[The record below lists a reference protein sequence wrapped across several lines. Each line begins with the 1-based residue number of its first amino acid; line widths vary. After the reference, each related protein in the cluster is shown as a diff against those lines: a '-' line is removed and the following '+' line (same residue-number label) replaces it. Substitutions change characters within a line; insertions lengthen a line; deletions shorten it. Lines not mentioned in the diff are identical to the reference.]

1 MTTIALLHTS
11 GVHEPTFRN
20 LIEERSP
27 DVRQRHTV
35 RADWLDAARRGGL
48 TPDLRQAVHDFLLSE
63 IGQADAVLCTCS
75 TLGPLV
81 DSVKSDGVSII
92 RIDRPMMEAAAAT
105 GGPVLIVYC
114 LESTRDPTLALFD
127 DVVASTGQACSVE
140 TLFCDGAWAHFEAGR
155 VETFAETIAATIR
168 KTAER
173 LDPLS
178 AIVLAQASMAPA
190 AEHLADLGIPVLSSP
205 APAVETALEQ
215 ARTSRAVPG

>member
-35 RADWLDAARRGGL
+35 RDDWLETARRDGL
-48 TPDLRQAVHDFLLSE
+48 TPDLQHAVHAFLLAE
-63 IGQADAVLCTCS
+63 ARQADAVLCTCS

-81 DSVKSDGVSII
+81 DSVQADGATII
-92 RIDRPMMEAAAAT
+92 RIDRPMMEAAIAT
-105 GGPVLIVYC
+105 GGPVLIAYC

-127 DVVASTGQACSVE
+127 AVAASTGRPCAVKTVFCEGAWPHFESGAIETFSETVASSVRKAAE
-140 TLFCDGAWAHFEAGR
+140 TLA
-155 VETFAETIAATIR
+155 
-168 KTAER
+168 
-173 LDPLS
+173 PLA

-190 AEHLADLGIPVLSSP
+190 ARHLADLGIPVLSSP
-205 APAVETALEQ
+205 APAVETVLKHAG
-215 ARTSRAVPG
+215 SDI